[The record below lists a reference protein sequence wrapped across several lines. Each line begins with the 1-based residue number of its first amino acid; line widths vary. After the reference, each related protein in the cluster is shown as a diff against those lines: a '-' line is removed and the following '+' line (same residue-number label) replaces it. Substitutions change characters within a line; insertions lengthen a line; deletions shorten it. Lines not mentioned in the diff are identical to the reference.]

1 MSKITEYQTIYN
13 KLEENLKVYL
23 TKFFTDRNN
32 EMITEFD
39 INRITDAIFKEIAD
53 DDRYDEHDLR
63 ILGDNNWLY
72 TVATVDMLKKMVN
85 DPKSNVIHIN
95 FKQAYLYGVL
105 ADIADTQYEQVVS
118 HLTST
123 NQSDPDKLPDPIK
136 NDLNKINIKS
146 NLLFDKLISYFQTIH
161 LAKKYVLDDQII
173 NRLFANNQHVINFL
187 LNDVQD
193 NTAQVYL
200 DI

>member
-53 DDRYDEHDLR
+53 DDRYDEQDLR

-72 TVATVDMLKKMVN
+72 TIATVDMLKKMVN

-95 FKQAYLYGVL
+95 FKQAYLYDVL
-105 ADIADTQYEQVVS
+105 ADIADTQYEQVVN

-123 NQSDPDKLPDPIK
+123 NQSDPDKLPDSIK

-146 NLLFDKLISYFQTIH
+146 NLLFDKLIGYFQTIH
-161 LAKKYVLDDQII
+161 LAKKYVLDNQII
-173 NRLFANNQHVINFL
+173 DRLFANNQHVINFL

>member
-53 DDRYDEHDLR
+53 DDRYDEQDLR

-95 FKQAYLYGVL
+95 FKQAYLYSVL
-105 ADIADTQYEQVVS
+105 ADTADTQYEQVIS

-123 NQSDPDKLPDPIK
+123 NQSDPDKLPDSIK

>member
-53 DDRYDEHDLR
+53 DDRYDEQDLR
-63 ILGDNNWLY
+63 ILGNNNWLY

-85 DPKSNVIHIN
+85 DSKSNVIHIN

-105 ADIADTQYEQVVS
+105 ADTADTQYEQVVS

-123 NQSDPDKLPDPIK
+123 NQSDPDKLPDSIK

-173 NRLFANNQHVINFL
+173 NRLFANDQHVINFL

>member
-23 TKFFTDRNN
+23 TKFFTNRNN

-39 INRITDAIFKEIAD
+39 INRITDTIFKEIAD

-105 ADIADTQYEQVVS
+105 ADTADTQYEQVVS

-123 NQSDPDKLPDPIK
+123 NQSDPDKLPDSIK

>member
-23 TKFFTDRNN
+23 TKFFTNRNN

-105 ADIADTQYEQVVS
+105 ADTADTQYEQVVS

-123 NQSDPDKLPDPIK
+123 NQSDPDKLPDSIK

-161 LAKKYVLDDQII
+161 LAKKYVLDNQII
-173 NRLFANNQHVINFL
+173 DRLFANNQHVINFL